1 VFRLARTAPVGPTH
15 AVDAS
20 SDVVACGITT
30 EGLDVLEEDWEAAC
44 FVEKCAG
51 CFAAVLAEQVGRHN
65 R

>member
-1 VFRLARTAPVGPTH
+1 M
-15 AVDAS
+15 DAS